1 MKFSENLKYSREHI
15 WLLADGDR
23 GIVGI
28 TDFAQNELNEIV
40 FVELP
45 SVGKS
50 FNKDEV
56 FGSVEAIKTVSD
68 LFMPVSGTIS
78 EVNQAL
84 KANPSLVND
93 EPFDGGWLIKIR
105 IANPAE
111 LKDLLA
117 ADEYQKIVTS

>member
-1 MKFSENLKYSREHI
+1 MKFPENLKYSREHI